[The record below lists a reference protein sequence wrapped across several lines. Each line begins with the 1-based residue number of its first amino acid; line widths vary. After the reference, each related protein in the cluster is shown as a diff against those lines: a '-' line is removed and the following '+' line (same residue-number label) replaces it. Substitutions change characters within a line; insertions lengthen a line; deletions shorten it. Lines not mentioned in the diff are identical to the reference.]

1 MNGKNC
7 SQDVQEALN
16 YLSFDDIPTMKEL
29 NTRYR
34 KLALQKHPD
43 KNGGSDTSREDY
55 QQLQKYYR
63 LIGNCII
70 DNDTSVCDDE
80 ERDHVK
86 AFKNFNFDP
95 KNKFCHMV
103 LTKNKLTTAWNQV
116 LSSRLGEP
124 ENKGKNGLIFRVKEY
139 SVNDDFYTIT
149 VTLYEVPKDNRSKL
163 HI

>member
-43 KNGGSDTSREDY
+43 KNGGSDTSKEDY

-86 AFKNFNFDP
+86 AFKNFNFDQ

-103 LTKNKLTTAWNQV
+103 LIKNKLTTAWNQV
-116 LSSRLGEP
+116 LSSRL
-124 ENKGKNGLIFRVKEY
+124 KFWYLSYIKETH
-139 SVNDDFYTIT
+139 SKVQKIKF
-149 VTLYEVPKDNRSKL
+149 SKL
-163 HI
+163 DPFQVYFLLLIRQQGL

>member
-86 AFKNFNFDP
+86 TFKNFNFD
-95 KNKFCHMV
+95 
-103 LTKNKLTTAWNQV
+103 
-116 LSSRLGEP
+116 
-124 ENKGKNGLIFRVKEY
+124 
-139 SVNDDFYTIT
+139 
-149 VTLYEVPKDNRSKL
+149 
-163 HI
+163 

>member
-34 KLALQKHPD
+34 KLALQKHRD

-86 AFKNFNFDP
+86 TFKNFNFD
-95 KNKFCHMV
+95 
-103 LTKNKLTTAWNQV
+103 
-116 LSSRLGEP
+116 
-124 ENKGKNGLIFRVKEY
+124 
-139 SVNDDFYTIT
+139 
-149 VTLYEVPKDNRSKL
+149 
-163 HI
+163 